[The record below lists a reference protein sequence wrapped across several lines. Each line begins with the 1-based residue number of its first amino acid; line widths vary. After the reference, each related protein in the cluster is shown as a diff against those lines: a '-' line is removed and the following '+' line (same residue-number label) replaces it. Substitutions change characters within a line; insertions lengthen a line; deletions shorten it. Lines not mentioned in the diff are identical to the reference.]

1 MIIVKK
7 NKTKKLERCYRLNK
21 KNKQK
26 YSSNTYISQFVI
38 TLCVVS
44 LVSSL
49 NSQYTC
55 IISAQKLKKTTI
67 TDIYYIDIE

>member
-7 NKTKKLERCYRLNK
+7 KPKKLERCYRLNK
-21 KNKQK
+21 KNKHK